1 MWGLRDNPVGR
12 QSGVMSIRVALLDD
26 NEPFRRQLTQRL
38 AFFPQ
43 IEIVFSAATA
53 HEFFELLGQQEAP
66 PDVALVDIELPDV
79 SGIEVA
85 ACLAREHEAIG
96 ALMLTVFEEPRTIL
110 AAIQAGAAGYLL
122 KDSPAET
129 IANAIAEVH
138 EGGVPLS
145 RPVARNVLHLLS
157 QAPPSTATD
166 TAPAPDPAGTLSA
179 REVELLEQIVQ
190 GDTESAIAKRLCI
203 SPHTVRTHVKNIYRK
218 LRVNSRAAA
227 VRVAYEQQLLDSNTR
242 FRR

>member
-1 MWGLRDNPVGR
+1 MR
-12 QSGVMSIRVALLDD
+12 IRVALLDD
-26 NEPFRRQLTQRL
+26 NKPFRRQLAQRL

-43 IEIVFSAATA
+43 MEITFCAATA
-53 HEFFELLGQQEAP
+53 QEFFDLLARQEQP
-66 PDVALVDIELPDV
+66 PDVALVDIGLPDT

-85 ACLAREHEAIG
+85 ARLAREHETIG

-157 QAPPSTATD
+157 QAPA
-166 TAPAPDPAGTLSA
+166 TAPEGPAATTDPAGTLSA

-190 GDTESAIAKRLCI
+190 GDTESEIAKRLCI

-218 LRVNSRAAA
+218 LQVNSRAAA
-227 VRVAYEQQLLDSNTR
+227 VRVAYEQQLLNANTR
-242 FRR
+242 FRG